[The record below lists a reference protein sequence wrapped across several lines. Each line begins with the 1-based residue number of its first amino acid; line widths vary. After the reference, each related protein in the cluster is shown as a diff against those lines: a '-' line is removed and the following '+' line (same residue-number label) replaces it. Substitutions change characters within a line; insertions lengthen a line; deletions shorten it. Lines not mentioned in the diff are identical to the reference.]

1 MKINC
6 IEISISDEELGC
18 QVTFSEKKDLGEES
32 ANMTVQEIIDSIGKY
47 LLIQRSYPEFE
58 DESDYIYFETHD
70 EEFSGELSDYEMVLS
85 REQFELKLIDGKIE
99 VLINPTDKE
108 YSELKK
114 ILPILTNKTGK
125 LIINDWKTA
134 VANTQYSKKRLS
146 A

>member
-18 QVTFSEKKDLGEES
+18 QVTFSEKKDLGEDA
-32 ANMTVQEIIDSIGKY
+32 ANMTVQEIIDSIGRY

-70 EEFSGELSDYEMVLS
+70 EEFAGELSDYEMVLS
-85 REQFELKLIDGKIE
+85 RERFELKIIDGKIE

-125 LIINDWKTA
+125 LVIND
-134 VANTQYSKKRLS
+134 
-146 A
+146 

>member
-18 QVTFSEKKDLGEES
+18 QVTFSENKDLGEES
-32 ANMTVQEIIDSIGKY
+32 ANMTVQEIIDSIGRY

-85 REQFELKLIDGKIE
+85 REQFELKFIDGKIE

-125 LIINDWKTA
+125 LIIND
-134 VANTQYSKKRLS
+134 
-146 A
+146 

>member
-1 MKINC
+1 MKISC

-18 QVTFSEKKDLGEES
+18 QVTFSEKKDLGEET
-32 ANMTVQEIIDSIGKY
+32 ANMTVQEIIDSIGRY

-58 DESDYIYFETHD
+58 DESDYIYFETHN
-70 EEFSGELSDYEMVLS
+70 EEFAGELSDYEMVLS
-85 REQFELKLIDGKIE
+85 REQFELKLIDGKID

-125 LIINDWKTA
+125 LTIND
-134 VANTQYSKKRLS
+134 
-146 A
+146 